1 MRQLSSEDPKWERDY
16 PRIAHWSHIVDGV
29 IELKESQCGL
39 DKSCPVCT
47 AENAAAAARRR
58 AEEKA
63 AAAARRRAE
72 EKAAAARRL
81 AAEKAHAARS
91 PAEIAAARRAYA
103 ESAPRTPAPAPARA
117 EATKIEPK
125 RRRVL

>member
-47 AENAAAAARRR
+47 AEN
-58 AEEKA
+58 A